1 MIRTTVRRITSNSR
15 MFKRLLSEDGSAGA
29 TVAAKGGFSEK
40 EAALENQWAR
50 MHDAEK
56 IKALREALQKQ
67 TEATEALKK
76 DIEDLK
82 SKTK

>member
-1 MIRTTVRRITSNSR
+1 MIRTTVRRITSNTR

-50 MHDAEK
+50 MHV
-56 IKALREALQKQ
+56 
-67 TEATEALKK
+67 
-76 DIEDLK
+76 
-82 SKTK
+82 S